1 MKRKL
6 LIAVGVVV
14 ALLVIA
20 GASIASAFAGLVP
33 VPATAEL
40 GEGVTS
46 VADGYVQAYIV
57 PIGEGSAILI
67 DCGQDPA
74 GTAIKAQLAEKKL
87 TVKAALI
94 THGHAD
100 HTNGCAAFPGIEIAS
115 LENEKPVI
123 EGLVAARGPVPKLL
137 KNDPAKS
144 PKVTRVLRDG
154 DTLGF
159 GEAVVQVFS
168 MPGHTAGSAAY
179 LTRGVLFVGDAASGV
194 EGGTVRIA
202 PWAFNDDGAQARE
215 SIEAMRKRLLDVK
228 VRTVAFSHTGSLP
241 SL

>member
-1 MKRKL
+1 MKKKA

-14 ALLVIA
+14 ALLVIV
-20 GASIASAFAGLVP
+20 GASAASAFAGLVP
-33 VPATAEL
+33 VPPTADL

-57 PIGEGSAILI
+57 PIGEGNAILI
-67 DCGQDPA
+67 DCGQDPE
-74 GTAIKAQLAEKKL
+74 GKTIKAQLAEKKL

-100 HTNGCAAFPGIEIAS
+100 HTNGCAAFPGIEIAA
-115 LENEKPVI
+115 LENEKPII
-123 EGLVAARGPVPKLL
+123 EGTEAAKGPLPKIL

-144 PKVTRVLRDG
+144 PKVTRLLHDG

-179 LTRGVLFVGDAASGV
+179 LTRGVLFVGDAASAV

-215 SIEAMRKRLLDVK
+215 SIEAMRKRLLDMK
-228 VRTVAFSHTGSLP
+228 VRTVAFSHTGTLSSL
-241 SL
+241 